1 MPPTLR
7 EDVRV
12 TVDGGTTRRPIGVR
26 LRQWRELRRLTQLE
40 LSLRTEVS
48 TRHLSFLENG
58 RAAPSREMLL
68 HLAKHLEVPL
78 RERNQLLLAA
88 GYAPMYRETALD
100 APRMS
105 AVRSAVRRL
114 LTAHEPYPAL
124 AVDRRWDLVETN
136 ESLGALI
143 EGMAGDLLAP
153 PVNVLRLCLHPD
165 GIAGRIVNLGE
176 WRAHLLGRLRRQ
188 IALTADPDL
197 RALHTELVAYPCD
210 QPEPDVELPGPAD
223 VFVPLRIRY
232 RDTELSMFS
241 TVATFGTPLDV
252 TVAELIIES
261 FFPADDHTA
270 AVLRDRSAT

>member
-1 MPPTLR
+1 M
-7 EDVRV
+7 DS
-12 TVDGGTTRRPIGVR
+12 GTRRPIGAR

-40 LSLRTEVS
+40 LSLRTDVS

-58 RAAPSREMLL
+58 RSTPSREMVL

-78 RERNQLLLAA
+78 RERNQLLLSA
-88 GYAPMYRETALD
+88 GYAPVYRESPMD

-105 AVRSAVRRL
+105 AVRSAVRQL
-114 LTAHEPYPAL
+114 LTAHEPFPAL
-124 AVDRRWDLVETN
+124 AVDRHWQLVAAN
-136 ESLGALI
+136 DSLAMLIDGA
-143 EGMAGDLLAP
+143 ADDQLAP
-153 PVNVLRLCLHPD
+153 PVNVLRLSLHPD
-165 GIAGRIVNLGE
+165 GLAPRIVNLGE

-197 RALHTELVAYPCD
+197 KVLYTELVEYPCA

-232 RDTELSMFS
+232 RDTELSFFS

-252 TVAELIIES
+252 TVAELVIES
-261 FFPADDHTA
+261 FFAADNHTA
-270 AVLRDRSAT
+270 TVLRDR